1 MIQIGYTKTVNNEE
15 VDVIETTIETPD
27 MVAVNEAL
35 ASLQT
40 TLSGRT
46 DIVEL
51 FAQEY
56 FGEDDEDGNK
66 VYHKFAFQDLN

>member
-1 MIQIGYTKTVNNEE
+1 MIQVGYTKTVNDEE
-15 VDVIETTIETPD
+15 VDVIETSVETPD
-27 MVAVNEAL
+27 MVEVNEAL

-56 FGEDDEDGNK
+56 FGEDDEYGNRI
-66 VYHKFAFQDLN
+66 YHKVGFQDLI

>member
-1 MIQIGYTKTVNNEE
+1 MIQIGYTKTVNDEE
-15 VDVIETTIETPD
+15 VEVIETTIENTN
-27 MVAVNEAL
+27 MVEVNDSL

-51 FAQEY
+51 FVQEY
-56 FGEDDEDGNK
+56 FGEDDEDGNRI
-66 VYHKFAFQDLN
+66 YHKFGFQDLT

>member
-1 MIQIGYTKTVNNEE
+1 MIQVGYTKTVNDEE
-15 VDVIETTIETPD
+15 VDVIETTVETPD

-56 FGEDDEDGNK
+56 FGEDDESGNRI
-66 VYHKFAFQDLN
+66 YHKVGFQDLI

>member
-1 MIQIGYTKTVNNEE
+1 MIQIGYTKTVNDEE
-15 VDVIETTIETPD
+15 VDVIETTIENTN
-27 MVAVNEAL
+27 MVEVNGVL

-51 FAQEY
+51 FTQEY
-56 FGEDDEDGNK
+56 FGEDDEDGNRI
-66 VYHKFAFQDLN
+66 YHKVAFQT